1 MKLHLLGSAVLL
13 TAMLAFAQQN
23 PPDEALTTAIGMVGI
38 ACGGIVGLL
47 VYFLPTFIALMRG
60 HHNTFAIV
68 ALNILAGWTF
78 VGWVAA
84 LVWSLTAI
92 QRPVGS
98 YSDAHG
104 PGGEPPTVS
113 RAHSERGRSDNN
125 KTLWIVLGVIG
136 CVALVIFCIPCGIG
150 LLVPAVQRV
159 REAAERTK
167 HLNELSEVG
176 KAIHLSYDA
185 NKRMPATAEDI
196 QPFLTPTTLQLVRNG
211 EIQVIWNAVSF
222 REEDRG
228 TSTVIMG
235 WNSKPADNGQ
245 RAVLFMDASV
255 RTLSEDEF
263 RNTPKVRLAEKE
275 LDLKK

>member
-1 MKLHLLGSAVLL
+1 MGNFIL
-13 TAMLAFAQQN
+13 FAQQN
-23 PPDEALTTAIGMVGI
+23 PPDEAVTTAIGIVGL

-78 VGWVAA
+78 VGWVVA

-92 QRPVGS
+92 QRQADF
-98 YSDAHG
+98 YSETPG

-113 RAHSERGRSDNN
+113 RAHGERGRSDNN
-125 KTLWIVLGVIG
+125 KTLWIVLGVVG
-136 CVALVIFCIPCGIG
+136 CVVLVIFCIPCGIG

-176 KAIHLSYDA
+176 KAIYLCYDN
-185 NKRMPATAEDI
+185 NKRMPATVDDI
-196 QPFLTPTTLQLVRNG
+196 QPFLLPSTLHLVRNG

-222 REEDRG
+222 PEEDRG
-228 TSTVIMG
+228 PSNVIIGWKST
-235 WNSKPADNGQ
+235 PADNGQ

-255 RTLSEDEF
+255 HNMSEDEF
-263 RNTPKVRLAEKE
+263 RNTPKVRIAEKE
-275 LDLKK
+275 PDRKK

>member
-1 MKLHLLGSAVLL
+1 
-13 TAMLAFAQQN
+13 MLERLSMDNFILFAQAQQN
-23 PPDEALTTAIGMVGI
+23 PPDEALATAVGI
-38 ACGGIVGLL
+38 VGLACGGIVGLL

-92 QRPVGS
+92 QRQVGS
-98 YSDAHG
+98 ESDASG
-104 PGGEPPTVS
+104 PGEPPTVS
-113 RAHSERGRSDNN
+113 RVHGERGRGADN

-167 HLNELSEVG
+167 HLNDLSEVG
-176 KAIHLSYDA
+176 KAIHLCYDA
-185 NKRMPATAEDI
+185 NKRMPATVEDI
-196 QPFLTPTTLQLVRNG
+196 QPFLSPSTLQLVRNG
-211 EIQVIWNAVSF
+211 EIQVVWNAVSF

-228 TSTVIMG
+228 TSNVIIG

-245 RAVLFMDASV
+245 RPVLFMDASV
-255 RTLSEDEF
+255 RALSEDEF
-263 RNTPKVRLAEKE
+263 RNTPKVRIAEKE